1 VVHTPGRQVISFP
14 DFEIEFKPFLF
25 QQYAPVNE
33 KKCSDYKQTDDGR
46 NDALHGKRAVNEAA
60 GISDSVTSGQN
71 HHGVT
76 DEFAEEKRRDNLHRL
91 DFGNT
96 RRREEHGRGQ
106 RRECVDEN
114 EEPASPRSLAE
125 FFPDEFEVLVFPA
138 LDEFV

>member
-1 VVHTPGRQVISFP
+1 VISFP
-14 DFEIEFKPFLF
+14 DFEIEFDLSLLE
-25 QQYAPVNE
+25 QHTPVQE
-33 KKCSDYKQTDDGR
+33 KKGSNHKQTDDGR
-46 NDALHGKRAVNEAA
+46 DDAFCRKRAMYEAA
-60 GISDSVTSGQN
+60 GISDSITSAQN

-76 DEFAEEKRRDNLHRL
+76 DEFAEEKRRDNLRRL

-96 RRREEHGRGQ
+96 RRREERGRGQ